1 MEGPRGLKYEELPS
15 AVLLSN
21 SIFRRNSPYK
31 MEDEFPL
38 LFSRGN
44 LDNMRVF
51 TDAGNVIS
59 LVGMSIKDAMIMG
72 CRIRTVSIGAVC
84 THPEYRNRGLATRL
98 MEDATK
104 RARRKGV
111 ELMLVSGVRGL
122 YRRLGCIN
130 AGIYRSFFVR
140 REQLGQTDGGGLSL
154 RRYEEGDMVDL
165 IKLHQSEPIRFV
177 RPLEDFSTL
186 LAAKRLCD
194 RLSETYVISKGGK
207 VVAYV
212 CIQLPRGEGKPLGML
227 EFAGPRSFII
237 SKLRDLMDEVRAG
250 SAIIEAPSADIDL
263 ESLLLAAGAKQSTRG
278 FMGTV
283 RLIDVKGFLE
293 CIDPYVTEI
302 IGTGRRRDL
311 TASYSHNPPELK
323 FGYRGQGLRLSGI
336 ERITAFVFGS
346 LEGGLEGVK
355 PDEMKGSA
363 PELGELLATLFPMP
377 LVDYGLNYV

>member
-1 MEGPRGLKYEELPS
+1 MEGPRGLKHEELPS
-15 AVLLSN
+15 AALLTN

-51 TDAGNVIS
+51 TDAGKVVS

-72 CRIRTVSIGAVC
+72 RGIRTVSIGAVC
-84 THPEYRNRGLATRL
+84 THPDYRDRGLATRL
-98 MEDATK
+98 MEDATR

-130 AGIYRSFFVR
+130 AGIYKSFFIR
-140 REQLGQTDGGGLSL
+140 REQLGHTDGGGLSL
-154 RRYEEGDMVDL
+154 RRYEEGDIVDL
-165 IKLHQSEPIRFV
+165 IKIHQSEPIRFV
-177 RPLEDFSTL
+177 RPLEDFSAL

-227 EFAGPRSFII
+227 EFAGPRTFII
-237 SKLRDLMDEVRAG
+237 DKLRDLMDDVRAG
-250 SAIIEAPSADIDL
+250 SATIEAPSADIGL
-263 ESLLLAAGAKQSTRG
+263 GSLLLDSGAKQSTRG
-278 FMGTV
+278 FMGSV
-283 RLIDVKGFLE
+283 KLIDVKGFLE
-293 CIDPYVTEI
+293 HMDPYMTEI
-302 IGTGRRRDL
+302 LGTTRRREL
-311 TASYSHNPPELK
+311 TITYHHNPPELR
-323 FGYRGQGLRLSGI
+323 FQYGGQRFRMSGI

-346 LEGGLEGVK
+346 LEGEFRDMRPEEV
-355 PDEMKGSA
+355 KGSA
-363 PELGELLATLFPMP
+363 PELGELLAALFPMP